1 MCVCSFPHARDP
13 GSRDANPAPWLVERG
28 HVNKLMT
35 YRMLMSHVTLSN
47 NRFYCLCSA
56 LIGYRLNGPC
66 ILLTSSHWIL
76 QNICLEPEVY
86 YVTSPLFPPSILT
99 EMCWK
104 AAITP
109 HVAWVHFSENMAT
122 NAWMAYKGKSIVYE
136 TCFSWAGR
144 VGGGGW
150 ACLLEEWAILGCHWK
165 LQCATP
171 YLTSLL
177 FPTDLWSRSTQVSDQ
192 PLFGLAQF
200 WPRVP
205 SNGITVDI
213 PFIGK
218 LKNISSCLHS
228 LSLSLMGLVFLSS
241 HLLYW
246 TVDRT
251 CHHPL
256 HL

>member
-1 MCVCSFPHARDP
+1 M
-13 GSRDANPAPWLVERG
+13 ANQL
-28 HVNKLMT
+28 
-35 YRMLMSHVTLSN
+35 
-47 NRFYCLCSA
+47 
-56 LIGYRLNGPC
+56 RLNIAEYLSG
-66 ILLTSSHWIL
+66 TW
-76 QNICLEPEVY
+76 
-86 YVTSPLFPPSILT
+86 SIL
-99 EMCWK
+99 CHQPF
-104 AAITP
+104 ISSLYSYRN
-109 HVAWVHFSENMAT
+109 VL
-122 NAWMAYKGKSIVYE
+122 KSRNYSTGSLGPLLWEYGNKCMNGLQRQIH
-136 TCFSWAGR
+136 CLWNLLQLGGR

-150 ACLLEEWAILGCHWK
+150 ACLLEEWAILCCHWK

-241 HLLYW
+241 HLLCW